1 MRLAIPL
8 LLVALLSPGP
18 ATIGS
23 ADRARIDALLGQPA
37 LEHAQLALAVRSL
50 GSGETLYR
58 ANAAKLLI
66 PASTMKVVTT
76 AVAAD
81 RLGWQYR
88 FETRLL
94 ATGRLANDTLDG
106 DLVVV
111 GGGDPTVNRR
121 HEGRDTLF
129 VAWAQA
135 LKAHGIFHVTG
146 RVVGLDDA
154 FAEPGWGL
162 GWSWEDLAEG
172 YGAPVAALQYNES
185 EVDVQV
191 GPGMTPGLPAVV
203 ALSPGDHDLL
213 VDNRAV
219 TTAPGTARTV
229 TVARPAGTRF
239 LVVSGDVPMDGGATE
254 VTTTAANPTTFYAA
268 ALRSTLQRNGIRVD
282 GEAADADE
290 VRKPIDLGDAR
301 TVAVDLSPPLTEI
314 VDVTL
319 KWSRNEYAE
328 TLLRVLDLNATSGAT
343 ADGGLDTV
351 RATLERWGVPRD
363 GYRIFDGSG
372 LSRYD
377 GLSADA
383 LVAVLGAVWSDPR
396 LRDPFVAAL
405 PLAGQSGTLAHRMTD
420 GPAEGRVS
428 AKTGSMFNVRTLAGY
443 VRTAGGDTLAV
454 AFMANGFTLKAHEID
469 QVSDEILQILAGLR

>member
-8 LLVALLSPGP
+8 LLVALLSASP
-18 ATIGS
+18 ATLDS
-23 ADRARIDALLGQPA
+23 ADRERIDALLAQPA
-37 LEHAQLALAVRSL
+37 LEHAQLALVVRSL

-58 ANAAKLLI
+58 ANGAKLLI
-66 PASTMKVVTT
+66 PASTLKVVTS

-94 ATGRLANDTLDG
+94 AAGRIAKETLDG

-111 GGGDPTVNRR
+111 GGGDPTLNRR
-121 HEGRDTLF
+121 HEGRDALF
-129 VAWAQA
+129 DAWAA
-135 LKAHGIFHVTG
+135 AVKAAGIFHVTG
-146 RVVGLDDA
+146 RIVGVDDA
-154 FAEPGWGL
+154 FAEPGWGP

-172 YGAPVAALQYNES
+172 YGAPVGALQYNES

-191 GPGMTPGLPAVV
+191 GPGRTPGLPAIV

-213 VDNRAV
+213 VDNQAV
-219 TTAPGTARTV
+219 TAAPGTPRTV
-229 TVARPAGTRF
+229 TVSRPAGTRF
-239 LVVSGDVPMDGGATE
+239 LLVAGDVPMDGGATE
-254 VTTTAANPTTFYAA
+254 LTTTAANPTTFYAA
-268 ALRSTLQRNGIRVD
+268 ALRSALQRNGIRVD
-282 GEAADADE
+282 GDAADFDE
-290 VRKPIDLGDAR
+290 VRRPPDLTGAR
-301 TVAVDLSPPLTEI
+301 TLAVDLSPPLTEV

-328 TLLRVLDLNATSGAT
+328 TMLRALDLGASSQ
-343 ADGGLDTV
+343 ASNDGGLDTV
-351 RATLERWGVPRD
+351 RATLARWGVPEE

-383 LVAVLGAVWSDPR
+383 LVTVLGAVWQDER

-405 PLAGQSGTLAHRMTD
+405 PLAGDSGTLAQRMTG
-420 GPAEGRVS
+420 GPAKGRVW

-443 VRTAGGDTLAV
+443 VQTAGGDTLAV
-454 AFMANGFTLKAHEID
+454 AFMANGFTLKAAEID
-469 QVSDEILQILAGLR
+469 EVSDEILQVLAAIR